1 MSCAKI
7 DPALHQAQKP
17 PWIKVRLPSNPV
29 FFSTK
34 ALISDLRLHTVCES
48 AQCPNRWECWSQG
61 TATMMIAG
69 DRCTRACGFCA
80 VTTAKPFALEE
91 DEPQRVAEAVR
102 RMKLKHVVIT
112 AVARD
117 DLKDG
122 GANHFARVIAAIREM
137 DPSIIIEVLV
147 PDFHAQDW
155 CIQIVLD
162 AAPDIYNHNMET
174 VERLTP
180 LVRSRAKYRTSLQV
194 LRRAKELSP
203 KTVTKSGVMLGL
215 GETEPELFQTM
226 DDLREVG
233 CQVLTMGQYLRP
245 TPKPFAGGRIHHAG
259 AVRSLRRDR
268 AQKGIRACR
277 LRSARAQLVSRGR
290 LSSGRP
296 LTMERSAS
304 VPSWTVHREDRQ
316 SIAAVIPA
324 YQEEKHI
331 GDVVRRTRAKIDNVL
346 VVDDGSRD
354 KTAERAREAGAE
366 VIVHPQNRGKGES
379 IKTGLRHWLDRQ
391 FTWVFILDADGQ
403 HRPEEIDDFIRAAM
417 SDGAS
422 LLLGNRMKNVS
433 SMPLLRRVVNRY
445 MSNKISRVCGQQIPD
460 TQCGLPHVAST
471 SHSRSC
477 SAAPTVSITKPRC
490 SSSPA
495 AKVFASNQCPSAP
508 FTPTK
513 SAASTPC
520 ATPFVSSN

>member
-7 DPALHQAQKP
+7 DPALHQAHKP

-122 GANHFARVIAAIREM
+122 GANHFARVIAAIRNM
-137 DPSIIIEVLV
+137 DPSVIVEVLV

-162 AAPDIYNHNMET
+162 AGPDIYNHNLET

-180 LVRSRAKYRTSLQV
+180 VVRSRAKYRTSLQV
-194 LRRAKELSP
+194 LLHAKELSSRGCGI
-203 KTVTKSGVMLGL
+203 VTKSGVMLGL

-233 CQVLTMGQYLRP
+233 VQVLTMGQYLRP
-245 TPKPFAGGRIHHAG
+245 TPNHLPVVEYITPEQFDLYGEIARK
-259 AVRSLRRDR
+259 
-268 AQKGIRACR
+268 KGF
-277 LRSARAQLVSRGR
+277 
-290 LSSGRP
+290 
-296 LTMERSAS
+296 E
-304 VPSWTVHREDRQ
+304 
-316 SIAAVIPA
+316 
-324 YQEEKHI
+324 
-331 GDVVRRTRAKIDNVL
+331 
-346 VVDDGSRD
+346 
-354 KTAERAREAGAE
+354 
-366 VIVHPQNRGKGES
+366 
-379 IKTGLRHWLDRQ
+379 
-391 FTWVFILDADGQ
+391 
-403 HRPEEIDDFIRAAM
+403 
-417 SDGAS
+417 
-422 LLLGNRMKNVS
+422 
-433 SMPLLRRVVNRY
+433 
-445 MSNKISRVCGQQIPD
+445 
-460 TQCGLPHVAST
+460 HVASGPLV
-471 SHSRSC
+471 RS
-477 SAAPTVSITKPRC
+477 SYHAADFHPVVR
-490 SSSPA
+490 
-495 AKVFASNQCPSAP
+495 
-508 FTPTK
+508 
-513 SAASTPC
+513 
-520 ATPFVSSN
+520 